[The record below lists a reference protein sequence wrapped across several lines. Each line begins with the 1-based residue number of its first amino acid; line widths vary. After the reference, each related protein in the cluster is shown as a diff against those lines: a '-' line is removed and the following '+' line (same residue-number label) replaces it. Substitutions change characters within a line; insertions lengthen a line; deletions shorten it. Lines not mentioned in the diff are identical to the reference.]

1 MSRVALRTLVFV
13 VALSRIACRR
23 APPDVEAEQTH
34 ARARRDEAVEL
45 TPAGMVNS
53 QIRVERITTETFAP
67 RVRIPAE
74 IQADPDRLAHIGAR
88 TPGRVVALVVRPGDV
103 LHRGD
108 AIAEIDTVELHQVS
122 MEFLTAVARA
132 RQANDA
138 LARQQ
143 QLVRERIGA
152 EADLRRAEADA
163 AAASAALRE
172 GEEHLHFLG
181 LTDREIA
188 QLRAR
193 TSHGEA
199 RSTVRAPID
208 GRVENVNVSIGQV
221 VSGTED
227 IATVAQ
233 LETVWAVLRVYERD
247 AANVQVGT
255 SVDVTTVG
263 TGDQHFTGRVGFVSS
278 LVDPVTR
285 TFTARVALE
294 NPGLVLRPGMSA
306 TASVTVHE
314 TQEHL
319 WLPVEA
325 VQPHEGESIAFVQVG
340 ERRFAPRVVRVGE
353 ERNGFVPVLEGLRIG
368 ESVVTRG
375 AFALRGELERSAFD
389 EE

>member
-1 MSRVALRTLVFV
+1 MRSSVRLGLVATV
-13 VALSRIACRR
+13 LSTACHRE
-23 APPDVEAEQTH
+23 PPRVEADQTH
-34 ARARRDEAVEL
+34 SRDARREEAVEL
-45 TPAGMVNS
+45 TPAGMTNS
-53 QIRVERITTETFAP
+53 QIRVERLSTETFAP

-74 IQADPDRLAHIGAR
+74 IQADPDRLAHVGAR
-88 TPGRVVALVVRPGDV
+88 TPGRIVSLVVRPGDV

-108 AIAEIDTVELHQVS
+108 PIAEIDTVELHQVS

-132 RQANDA
+132 RQASDA
-138 LARQQ
+138 LARQR

-152 EADLRRAEADA
+152 EVDLRRAEADN

-188 QLRAR
+188 RLRAR
-193 TSHGEA
+193 TTHGEA
-199 RSTVRAPID
+199 RSTVRSPID
-208 GRVENVNVSIGQV
+208 GRVETVSVSIGQV

-233 LETVWAVLRVYERD
+233 LDSVWAILRVYERD
-247 AANVQVGT
+247 APNIRVDT
-255 SVDVTTVG
+255 PVDVTTVG
-263 TGDQHFTGRVGFVSS
+263 TGDQHFTGRVAFVSS

-285 TFTARVALE
+285 TFEARVALE

-314 TQEHL
+314 SEQRL

-325 VQPHEGESIAFVQVG
+325 VQPHEGERIVFVPTG
-340 ERRFAPRVVRVGE
+340 ERRFVPRVVRVGE
-353 ERNGFVPVLEGLRIG
+353 ERNGYVPVLEGLQVG
-368 ESVVTRG
+368 DAVVTRG
-375 AFALRGELERSAFD
+375 AFALRGEIDRSTFD
-389 EE
+389 QE